1 MLRIFDT
8 CSRSKSARL
17 VVSYDGRAD
26 SFREEFCRL
35 YLNAPF
41 ESEKQG
47 PFTAEAK
54 IGLFEE
60 AKLLQL
66 EFSTGTLL
74 LQDDMP
80 IRRAVGVLILAV
92 EGDCWWQ
99 YNGAR
104 LGTASGVVVIPPDA
118 RDFQLSVSAN
128 QSATG
133 KLYCIQ
139 SSDRII
145 GQDANIKQMRFINSP
160 QVLKDISAHI
170 HNVKELNADKLKIIL
185 RTIFQRKY
193 ASSNEKIWKHS
204 IYLEAILN
212 FIDSNL
218 KNDSLD
224 CDLIG
229 RNFGISKRKIYEIFK
244 QNGISLQGTI
254 VSRRLAMIK
263 SEIDAGSEK
272 VSSIISDYGFSTP
285 STFYRNYRKYY
296 GGRPRREVGLR

>member
-8 CSRSKSARL
+8 CSRGKSAHL
-17 VVSYDGRAD
+17 TVSYDGRAD
-26 SFREEFCRL
+26 AFREEFCGPQ
-35 YLNAPF
+35 LNARF

-60 AKLLQL
+60 AMLLQL

-74 LQDDMP
+74 LQDDLP
-80 IRRAVGVLILAV
+80 IRKAGKVLILAV
-92 EGDCWWQ
+92 EGDCRWQ
-99 YNGAR
+99 HNEAR
-104 LGTASGVVVIPPDA
+104 LSTCAGVVVIPPDA
-118 RDFQLSVSAN
+118 RDFHLSVSAN
-128 QSATG
+128 ESMRG
-133 KLYCIQ
+133 KVYCIQ
-139 SSDRII
+139 SSDRIF
-145 GQDANIKQMRFINSP
+145 GQNANIKQMCFINSSH
-160 QVLKDISAHI
+160 VLKAISAHI
-170 HNVKELNADKLKIIL
+170 HNVKELNASKLKSIFRL
-185 RTIFQRKY
+185 IFQSK
-193 ASSNEKIWKHS
+193 SQLNQTQGIDL

-218 KNDSLD
+218 KNELLD

-229 RNFGISKRKIYEIFK
+229 RHFRISKRKIYQIFK
-244 QNGISLQGTI
+244 QNGILLHETI

-263 SEIDAGSEK
+263 NEIDAGSEK

-296 GGRPRREVGLR
+296 GVRPRREAGLR